1 MACSWN
7 LGYEPHK
14 VIENGTISRT
24 SSYWPFTV
32 TMAISCILSEIE
44 RANVQTS
51 RYFHTPAFDGRARG
65 LLTDYCDII
74 LNGRTTMARLA
85 EQTVTTM
92 WGFVQPFDT
101 VDKSDRR
108 TPHDV
113 TARHGWSTQ
122 RSRCMTRSTQLN
134 SAHSCDVLTITTLLY
149 RLLFAAA
156 CVRPYS
162 AGRASPTRTKV
173 DFDLMRQLGL
183 GLGLSFRVIVGVSF

>member
-108 TPHDV
+108 TDGHR
-113 TARHGWSTQ
+113 TTSRHGMVGRHSAAAAWHVQ
-122 RSRCMTRSTQLN
+122 LNSTQLTVAMC
-134 SAHSCDVLTITTLLY
+134 SPSPRCYIG
-149 RLLFAAA
+149 
-156 CVRPYS
+156 CYS
-162 AGRASPTRTKV
+162 QP
-173 DFDLMRQLGL
+173 
-183 GLGLSFRVIVGVSF
+183 RVFVHTPQGGQVPRERKSISI